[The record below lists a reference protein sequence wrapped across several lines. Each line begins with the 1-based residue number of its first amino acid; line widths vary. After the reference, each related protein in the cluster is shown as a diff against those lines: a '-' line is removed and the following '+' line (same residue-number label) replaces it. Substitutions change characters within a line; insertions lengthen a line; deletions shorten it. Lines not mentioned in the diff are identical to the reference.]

1 MTDPTASSAPIAAPK
16 ADPETLVLRAAPGRV
31 TRFRRGA
38 IVAIGVVMYGVN
50 AFAMRHQPHALDP
63 TDLSG

>member
-1 MTDPTASSAPIAAPK
+1 VVANVAI
-16 ADPETLVLRAAPGRV
+16 LVHTMIDDRGSILWC
-31 TRFRRGA
+31 GA

-50 AFAMRHQPHALDP
+50 AFAMRHQPQALDP